1 MRAARDRYTGG
12 LTLLIVYGYRVMSN
26 ADRLLEMADESLE
39 LLSNR
44 IAAAGIVWLVD
55 LFPPRKC
62 SPTMHR
68 EVFMR
73 SCVPLFL
80 SKAC

>member
-1 MRAARDRYTGG
+1 
-12 LTLLIVYGYRVMSN
+12 MSN

-62 SPTMHR
+62 SPTTAR
-68 EVFMR
+68 PRGFYAVVRSAVFEQSMLR
-73 SCVPLFL
+73 MSARVAASLRCWQ
-80 SKAC
+80 

>member
-1 MRAARDRYTGG
+1 
-12 LTLLIVYGYRVMSN
+12 MSN

-55 LFPPRKC
+55 LFPPRKS
-62 SPTMHR
+62 SPTTHR
-68 EVFMR
+68 EVYAVVR
-73 SCVPLFL
+73 SAVFEQSML
-80 SKAC
+80 SLSARVAASLRCWQ

>member
-1 MRAARDRYTGG
+1 
-12 LTLLIVYGYRVMSN
+12 
-26 ADRLLEMADESLE
+26 MADESLE

-62 SPTMHR
+62 SPTTHR
-68 EVFMR
+68 EVYAVVR
-73 SCVPLFL
+73 SA
-80 SKAC
+80 AC